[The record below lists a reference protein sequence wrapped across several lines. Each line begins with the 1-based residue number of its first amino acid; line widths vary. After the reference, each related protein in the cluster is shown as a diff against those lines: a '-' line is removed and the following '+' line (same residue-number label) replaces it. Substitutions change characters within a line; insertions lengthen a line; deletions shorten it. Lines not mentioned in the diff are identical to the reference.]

1 MSKPGDLS
9 AGCYV
14 ATSTVDSAR
23 RNLFYMAPGKE
34 RHIGTLVGGS
44 RTRIAQFDVDCE
56 RIVLALTRRPS
67 RLSRESVKMAMG
79 RKSRETRGTTRPS
92 SSACRTLG

>member
-1 MSKPGDLS
+1 MSKPGNHS
-9 AGCYV
+9 AGHYV

-56 RIVLALTRRPS
+56 RIVLALAHYEAT
-67 RLSRESVKMAMG
+67 V
-79 RKSRETRGTTRPS
+79 S
-92 SSACRTLG
+92 SIEGAGDDGDGEKKT